1 MMDYD
6 YTTQGWPRI
15 FLQMLKRRAKL
26 VLIFSFHGTLREHPH
41 LNRITCKC
49 ACIGTYS
56 ICRFAYHTVRYD
68 FSPFFSIM
76 VACMSTQ
83 LVEKMPCQKSKP
95 PSHQEASEGP
105 IVSLVKPNFS
115 V

>member
-1 MMDYD
+1 VHV
-6 YTTQGWPRI
+6 Q
-15 FLQMLKRRAKL
+15 L
-26 VLIFSFHGTLREHPH
+26 EHIPF
-41 LNRITCKC
+41 
-49 ACIGTYS
+49 AV
-56 ICRFAYHTVRYD
+56 AYHTVRYD

-83 LVEKMPCQKSKP
+83 LVEEMPCQKSKP

-105 IVSLVKPNFS
+105 IASLVKPNFS